1 MTKYWQKNA
10 ARIMLPEPGE
20 HNLSIQLCLSDIF
33 SRGPYAPWTP
43 VSSIRI
49 KPVKTRGKVQVNW
62 LVCLVRCATIRF
74 FLSQANNKMN
84 FFLIQIYLCV
94 CVFAIRGIL
103 YTAWKS
109 DMTWVCLRSLGPP
122 ARHWQSLGRYD
133 DDHGMDSLTH
143 TQLNCY

>member
-33 SRGPYAPWTP
+33 LRGPYAPWTP

-94 CVFAIRGIL
+94 CLLFEVYCTQHGKVIWLEF
-103 YTAWKS
+103 
-109 DMTWVCLRSLGPP
+109 VCDLSVPP
-122 ARHWQSLGRYD
+122 ARHWQSLGRDD